1 MVLMSCSEH
10 PIDKG
15 RIPPT
20 IKLGLVDMWKIV
32 VIIELSYDT
41 QPNELLKC
49 EEGVIQLVAMYLMKD
64 ILDNLEKLVYV
75 AGVPGMLKAL
85 D

>member
-49 EEGVIQLVAMYLMKD
+49 EEGVI
-64 ILDNLEKLVYV
+64 
-75 AGVPGMLKAL
+75 
-85 D
+85 